1 MNIPLV
7 YYIIICHEYHQ
18 DFVNIPSFI
27 DDFPSKP
34 PFVESFALL
43 KIFVARDLGRIG
55 ALASGGVFGP
65 GLGWS
70 KKVAVATHMGL
81 ANGEYKYT
89 EILVLI
95 EKTIIDQ

>member
-1 MNIPLV
+1 M
-7 YYIIICHEYHQ
+7 
-18 DFVNIPSFI
+18 NIPSFI